1 MKTASQEETCYTASA
16 QFPERCRSSRVCHF
30 AIAPEK
36 NVLRFHQLFCFVFF
50 LTRFGSINSI
60 GRPMFEERE
69 SRSLRAP
76 SVEHTKE
83 FRPPSPAGCDMDL
96 PFHFLHT
103 AFCSLAGRRVK
114 RRRSWDIHYGLTL
127 HCISARARHLLLQ
140 FRNLI

>member
-1 MKTASQEETCYTASA
+1 MLYGQRTI
-16 QFPERCRSSRVCHF
+16 SREMSLVPRVSLCDRTRQKRIKVPSTF
-30 AIAPEK
+30 
-36 NVLRFHQLFCFVFF
+36 LFCFVF

-114 RRRSWDIHYGLTL
+114 EEEEVGIYITD
-127 HCISARARHLLLQ
+127 
-140 FRNLI
+140 